1 MNSSDRGVLVGYDGS
16 SSSRDAVDWAARA
29 AREQGA
35 VLTVCHAW
43 APGYAGPS
51 LEPEHYDPARA
62 AARWILPTAI
72 RNPDPGEVQ
81 QILIEGSAAGVLCE
95 QSADA
100 SVLVVG
106 SRGLGGLS
114 GLMLGSVSLQSAAFA
129 HSPVVVVRGRWR
141 RTGSY
146 VPGHIVAGIDGSD
159 TSADVLDFAGT
170 EAALRHV
177 PLTAVCALADAPG
190 ELAMAERI
198 GEDFERI
205 VTRWEKDHPEVEL
218 YRQVTSQ
225 SARGA
230 LIDAAYDAQLLVLGR
245 RGRGGLPHMMLGSV
259 TQALLAHTPCP
270 VAVVGAGH
278 V

>member
-1 MNSSDRGVLVGYDGS
+1 MNSSDHGVLVGYDGS

-29 AREQGA
+29 AREHGA

-43 APGYAGPS
+43 APGYAGPP
-51 LEPEHYDPARA
+51 LEPEHDDPARA
-62 AARWILPTAI
+62 SAQWILSTAI
-72 RNPDPGEVQ
+72 RNPDPAEVQ
-81 QILIEGSAAGVLCE
+81 QVLVEGSAAGVLCE

-114 GLMLGSVSLQSAAFA
+114 GLMLGSVSLQTAAFA
-129 HSPVVVVRGRWR
+129 QSPVVVVRGRWR
-141 RTGSY
+141 PTGCC

-159 TSADVLDFAGT
+159 ASADVLDFAGT

-177 PLTAVCALADAPG
+177 PLTAVCALADAAG

-205 VTRWEKDHPEVEL
+205 VTKWEKDHPEVEL
-218 YRQVTSQ
+218 YRQITSK
-225 SARGA
+225 SARAA
-230 LIDAAYDAQLLVLGR
+230 LLDAAYDAQLLVLGR

-259 TQALLAHTPCP
+259 TQILLSHTPCP
-270 VAVVGAGH
+270 VAVVGER
-278 V
+278 

>member
-1 MNSSDRGVLVGYDGS
+1 MNSSDHGVLVGYDGS

-29 AREQGA
+29 AREHGA

-43 APGYAGPS
+43 APGYAGPP
-51 LEPEHYDPARA
+51 LEPEHDDPARA
-62 AARWILPTAI
+62 SAQWILSTAI
-72 RNPDPGEVQ
+72 RNPDPAEVQ
-81 QILIEGSAAGVLCE
+81 QVLVEGSAAGVLRE

-114 GLMLGSVSLQSAAFA
+114 GLMLGSVSLQTAAFA
-129 HSPVVVVRGRWR
+129 QSPVVVVRGRWR
-141 RTGSY
+141 RTGCY

-159 TSADVLDFAGT
+159 ASADVLDFAGT

-177 PLTAVCALADAPG
+177 PLTAVCALADAAG

-205 VTRWEKDHPEVEL
+205 VTKWEKDHPEVEL
-218 YRQVTSQ
+218 YRQITSK
-225 SARGA
+225 SARAA
-230 LIDAAYDAQLLVLGR
+230 LLDAAYDAQLLVLGR

-259 TQALLAHTPCP
+259 TQILLSHTPCP
-270 VAVVGAGH
+270 VAVVGER
-278 V
+278 